1 MIKKV
6 KSKEI
11 NVDFVIESYNSSMD
25 VVRDCKTRKI
35 TDSSFDNMQD
45 GSLGGN
51 GKRWCGVDSYEQAL
65 QFLEEG
71 YQPTV
76 EKLKAGIKA
85 NLQGNGKRISFHN
98 DIVGYAPIVSL
109 AILGVPNSMIN
120 SKMKPIKAKVIDIY
134 YNMTASSGT
143 SSQSIIDAGVK
154 MLSAIIALEQQGY
167 RFNLYAVQNYYNGWG
182 SNKKCYMLKVKVKD
196 AMQPIDLKRISFP
209 LTHTGF
215 FRVVGFDWYSKC
227 PEAKYMSGYGKSI
240 DYDFDRE
247 RMTKASKELFGDNA
261 VWFGCVKI
269 MDKNE
274 EYIKEVLINAGNK
287 KSVN

>member
-6 KSKEI
+6 RSNEI
-11 NVDFVIESYNSSMD
+11 RTDFVIESYNSTAD

-35 TDSSFDNMQD
+35 TNRSFHDMQD
-45 GSLGGN
+45 GTLGGHSES
-51 GKRWCGVDSYEQAL
+51 WCGVDSYEQAL

-85 NLQGNGKRISFHN
+85 NLQGNGKRIGFHN
-98 DIVGYAPIVSL
+98 DIVGYAPIVPL

-120 SKMKPIKAKVIDIY
+120 SRMKPIKAKVIDVY
-134 YNMTASSGT
+134 YNISSSAVT
-143 SSQSIIDAGVK
+143 SSESIIQAGVK
-154 MLSAIIALEQQGY
+154 LLSAIITLEQQGY
-167 RFNLYAVQNYYNGWG
+167 RFNLYAVQNYYSSGN
-182 SNKKCYMLKVKVKD
+182 CYMLKVKVKD

-215 FRVVGFDWYSKC
+215 FRVIGFDWYSKC
-227 PEAKYMSGYGKSI
+227 PEAKYISGYGRSI
-240 DYDFDRE
+240 DYVFDNE
-247 RMTKASKELFGDNA
+247 KMQKTAKEIFGNNA

-269 MDKNE
+269 TKEDEK
-274 EYIKEVLINAGNK
+274 YIKEVLTNV
-287 KSVN
+287 KSKN

>member
-35 TDSSFDNMQD
+35 TDSSFHNMQVN
-45 GSLGGN
+45 LGGES
-51 GKRWCGVDSYEQAL
+51 KSWCGVDSYEQAL
-65 QFLEEG
+65 KFLEEG

-98 DIVGYAPIVSL
+98 DIVGYAPIVPL

-120 SKMKPIKAKVIDIY
+120 SRMKPIKAKVIDIY
-134 YNMTASSGT
+134 YNMTASAYTNSND
-143 SSQSIIDAGVK
+143 IIQVGVK
-154 MLSAIIALEQQGY
+154 LLGTIVALEQQGY
-167 RFNLYAVQNYYNGWG
+167 RFNLYAVQCYYRN
-182 SNKKCYMLKVKVKD
+182 SNCYMLKVKVKD

-215 FRVVGFDWYSKC
+215 FRVIGFDWYSKC
-227 PEAKYMSGYGKSI
+227 PEAKHIWGYGHNI
-240 DYDFDRE
+240 ERDFSNE
-247 RMTKASKELFGDNA
+247 RLQKMTKELFGDNA
-261 VWFGCVKI
+261 VWFGCQKI
-269 MDKNE
+269 VNESE
-274 EYIKEVLINAGNK
+274 EYVKEVLQNAGNQK
-287 KSVN
+287 CNA

>member
-6 KSKEI
+6 KTKEG
-11 NVDFVIESYNSSMD
+11 NVDFMIESYNSTAD
-25 VVRDCKTRKI
+25 VVKDCKVRSI
-35 TDSSFDNMQD
+35 TNSSFDDMQKK
-45 GSLGGN
+45 
-51 GKRWCGVDSYEQAL
+51 GKVENNKSWYGVDSYEQAL

-98 DIVGYAPIVSL
+98 DIVGYAPIVPL

-120 SKMKPIKAKVIDIY
+120 SRMKPIKAKVIDVY
-134 YNMTASSGT
+134 YDMTATCNVSSR
-143 SSQSIIDAGVK
+143 SIIDAGVK

-167 RFNLYAVQNYYNGWG
+167 RFNLYSMQVYY
-182 SNKKCYMLKVKVKD
+182 SDRKSYTLKIKVKD

-215 FRVVGFDWYSKC
+215 FRVIGFDWYSKC
-227 PEAKYMSGYGKSI
+227 PEAKYMWGYGHDI
-240 DYDFDRE
+240 ERDFSNE
-247 RMTKASKELFGDNA
+247 RVQKMAKELFGDNA
-261 VWFGCVKI
+261 VWFSCSEIVKN
-269 MDKNE
+269 NE
-274 EYIKEVLINAGNK
+274 DYVKEILVNAGNK
-287 KSVN
+287 KSAT

>member
-1 MIKKV
+1 MIKNI

-11 NVDFVIESYNSSMD
+11 DVNFMVESYNSSAD
-25 VVRDCKTRKI
+25 IVKDCKTRKI
-35 TDSSFDNMQD
+35 TDRRFNNMQD
-45 GSLGGN
+45 GTLGHHSTS
-51 GKRWCGVDSYEQAL
+51 WCGVESYEQAL
-65 QFLEEG
+65 KFLEEG

-98 DIVGYAPIVSL
+98 DIVGYAPIVPL

-120 SKMKPIKAKVIDIY
+120 SRMKPIKAKVIDIY

-143 SSQSIIDAGVK
+143 SSENIVQAGVK
-154 MLSAIIALEQQGY
+154 MLSAIISLEQQGY
-167 RFNLYAVQNYYNGWG
+167 RFNLYAVQNYYECG
-182 SNKKCYMLKVKVKD
+182 KCYMLKVKVKD
-196 AMQPIDLKRISFP
+196 AMQPVDLKRISFP

-215 FRVVGFDWYSKC
+215 LGVIGFDWYSKC
-227 PEAKYMSGYGKSI
+227 PEAKYLSGYGRSL
-240 DYDFDRE
+240 DYDFGRE
-247 RMTKASKELFGDNA
+247 EMQKATKELFGDNA

-274 EYIKEVLINAGNK
+274 EYIKEVLVNAGNK
-287 KSVN
+287 KSID